1 MSFRS
6 KEGNKNIMCYNK
18 ELSLVALTV
27 GWLSSAVLYCLS
39 NKAQTDQEQGQLRVV
54 AVFSAYAT
62 LMQLYDLLFWLHPT
76 DSKINRVVTH
86 AAILTNNM
94 QPLVLLLCVRIFLPK
109 TAMRVPSLVVCALY
123 GVFALPQTAEA
134 LRVSTG
140 TPLGG
145 AYKTPQWEWNHL
157 RSRGGWSIAYGLLFV
172 TSLCLTSLQ
181 SFTGIPRML
190 VSGYLFISFLFSWAK
205 YRISSSI
212 GRFWCFFGA
221 FLPLWVLVAA
231 RMSSRTP

>member
-39 NKAQTDQEQGQLRVV
+39 NKAQTDQEQGQLQVV

-76 DSKINRVVTH
+76 DSKIIRVVTH

-94 QPLVLLLCVRIFLPK
+94 QPLVLLLCVQK
-109 TAMRVPSLVVCALY
+109 TAPKQPGFLLWLI
-123 GVFALPQTAEA
+123 F
-134 LRVSTG
+134 
-140 TPLGG
+140 PL
-145 AYKTPQWEWNHL
+145 
-157 RSRGGWSIAYGLLFV
+157 
-172 TSLCLTSLQ
+172 C
-181 SFTGIPRML
+181 
-190 VSGYLFISFLFSWAK
+190 
-205 YRISSSI
+205 SSSSMVPGAGI
-212 GRFWCFFGA
+212 GLGY
-221 FLPLWVLVAA
+221 
-231 RMSSRTP
+231 